1 MIEMA
6 KKGEIDPWNID
17 VIDVT
22 DKFLRKIEEARK
34 LDLRISARVLLY
46 AAILVRMKS
55 DVIAPQPLMNDE
67 DVDVEIIEDLEELDE
82 IDELSI
88 EKLLITQRRRVKKIC
103 TLKDLIEE
111 LKRAEAI
118 EKRKKRR
125 RKVDLNFVISIPH
138 DESLEEKILEV
149 ENFLMKLLQRNRS
162 VTLFS
167 IANTREKIL
176 DYYISLLHLVK
187 RGKFQISQKEFYG
200 DIEIR
205 LCEK

>member
-1 MIEMA
+1 MA

-67 DVDVEIIEDLEELDE
+67 DVDVEIIEDLEEFDE

>member
-88 EKLLITQRRRVKKIC
+88 EKLLIAQRRRVKKIC

>member
-1 MIEMA
+1 MA

-88 EKLLITQRRRVKKIC
+88 EKLLIAQRRRVKKIC